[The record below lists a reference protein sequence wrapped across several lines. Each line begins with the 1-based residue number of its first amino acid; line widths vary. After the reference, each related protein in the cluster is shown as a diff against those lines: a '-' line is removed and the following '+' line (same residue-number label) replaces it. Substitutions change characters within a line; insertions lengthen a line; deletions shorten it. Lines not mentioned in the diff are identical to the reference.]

1 MFNNMF
7 CNSFV
12 VNLFMNDNYHLVL
25 ISFSNPVILTISLF
39 NMVSLTCSN
48 VVIEY
53 NSHPMS

>member
-7 CNSFV
+7 YNFV

-25 ISFSNPVILTISLF
+25 ISFLNPVILTIRLF
-39 NMVSLTCSN
+39 NMVSLTCNN

-53 NSHPMS
+53 NS